1 METTAFGDPVDKSG
15 DKRIASI
22 KLYTSH
28 ASSCRH
34 FFVVAIFTTV
44 HVGYVATIEI
54 IKFILKKKRFFF
66 RTKVSFSSSSSNDGK

>member
-1 METTAFGDPVDKSG
+1 MGDPVDKSG

-28 ASSCRH
+28 TSSCRH
-34 FFVVAIFTTV
+34 FFVVAIFRIV

-54 IKFILKKKRFFF
+54 IKFIFKKKTFIFW
-66 RTKVSFSSSSSNDGK
+66 N